1 MRGKWFGVFALLV
14 AVFAVGTAGVAVAK
28 KKPKPVKTSIK
39 ASATYS
45 QSTMRDTYTGTL
57 SSPKAACKA
66 HRKVVFQQKQQGK
79 DLVNLA
85 STRTDSSG
93 AWTIPNQEV
102 IASLS
107 SFTYV
112 TAPQK
117 KVGSK
122 LCKQASTFVNK
133 STITP

>member
-1 MRGKWFGVFALLV
+1 MRSKRLGVLMMLIAL
-14 AVFAVGTAGVAVAK
+14 FAVGTAAVAVA
-28 KKPKPVKTSIK
+28 KKPKPVKTGIK
-39 ASATYS
+39 VSATYS

-57 SSPKAACKA
+57 SSPKAACKK
-66 HRKVVFQQKQQGK
+66 HRKVIFQQKQQGK

-93 AWTIPNQEV
+93 AWTIPNQELV
-102 IASLS
+102 ASVS

-122 LCKQASTFVNK
+122 LCKQAQTFVNK

>member
-1 MRGKWFGVFALLV
+1 MRSKRLGVLVMLIAL
-14 AVFAVGTAGVAVAK
+14 FAVGTAAVAVA
-28 KKPKPVKTSIK
+28 KKPKPVKTGIK
-39 ASATYS
+39 VSATYS

-57 SSPKAACKA
+57 SSPKAACKK
-66 HRKVVFQQKQQGK
+66 HRKVIFQQKQQGK

-93 AWTIPNQEV
+93 AWTIPNQELV
-102 IASLS
+102 ASVS

-122 LCKQASTFVNK
+122 LCKQAQTFVNK